1 MNIEA
6 TSLSK
11 NICKDKRKLW
21 EFTISLPTRYEN
33 WPNASM
39 KGIDSMSPASRMP
52 LLLCGENILSPAPE
66 CLQLWERLSKIICY
80 FAIGCNDT
88 EWLFTYCT
96 TEFYDT
102 DVSWL
107 FCAINWIHCDTF
119 NPLLYFIWDVWHNL
133 IKRIST

>member
-66 CLQLWERLSKIICY
+66 CLQLWERLSKIISY

-96 TEFYDT
+96 TKFNDT
-102 DVSWL
+102 DISWL

-119 NPLLYFIWDVWHNL
+119 NPLLYFICDVWHNL
-133 IKRIST
+133 IKRISA